1 MNCVEYTNRRPVML
15 CIPSCTSTVVFKT
28 LPQSPSVASRNR
40 FALRLLSTALQLL
53 GDRLEDLTLASTNGT
68 SHPGLSRVQ
77 HANLG
82 QTTEELDGI
91 TNEVIQDLELKRIC
105 FALGEALG
113 NRKASRRFEIN
124 GFERWHRASNTV
136 RELDICNAH
145 GDPREFLK
153 FIKGFT
159 SLRKVSIRQC
169 ELQVPYTGGGQAGQL
184 QREEAQK
191 TIWLIFA
198 IELRQALQHVEIKF
212 DDVSTA
218 GVAFDVSMS
227 PSALK
232 WVLTQAVPPGV
243 LIDADRQERLMEDFV
258 SFLPL
263 WAAEDSERG
272 TLAVFDWVKKRGPL
286 SDAAMSRRWR

>member
-1 MNCVEYTNRRPVML
+1 ML
-15 CIPSCTSTVVFKT
+15 CIPSCTSTLVFKS
-28 LPQSPSVASRNR
+28 LPQTPRVASRNR

-68 SHPGLSRVQ
+68 SHPGLSRAQ

-91 TNEVIQDLELKRIC
+91 TTEVIQDLDLNRIC
-105 FALGEALG
+105 FALGETLG
-113 NRKASRRFEIN
+113 NRKASERFEIN
-124 GFERWHRASNTV
+124 GFERWHQASSTV

-145 GDPREFLK
+145 GDSRQFLE

-159 SLRKVSIRQC
+159 CLRKVNIRQC

-184 QREEAQK
+184 QRQEAQK

-198 IELRQALQHVEIKF
+198 IELRQALQHVEIEF
-212 DDVSTA
+212 GDVSTA
-218 GVAFDVSMS
+218 SMVGDDFSMS
-227 PSALK
+227 PSAVK
-232 WVLTQAVPPGV
+232 WILTQGVPPGV
-243 LIDADRQERLMEDFV
+243 LIDADRQERLMEDYV

-272 TLAVFDWVKKRGPL
+272 ILALDDWVKKRGPL

>member
-1 MNCVEYTNRRPVML
+1 MNRVESTNRRPVML
-15 CIPSCTSTVVFKT
+15 CIPSCTSTVVFKS
-28 LPQSPSVASRNR
+28 LPQSPSVASKNR
-40 FALRLLSTALQLL
+40 FALRLLSTVLQLL

-105 FALGEALG
+105 FALGETLG
-113 NRKASRRFEIN
+113 NRRASRRFEIH

-159 SLRKVSIRQC
+159 CLRKVSMRQC

-184 QREEAQK
+184 QREETQK

-198 IELRQALQHVEIKF
+198 IELRQALQHVEIEF

-218 GVAFDVSMS
+218 GVASDVSML

-243 LIDADRQERLMEDFV
+243 LIDADRQERLVEDFV

-272 TLAVFDWVKKRGPL
+272 TLAVVDWVKKRGPL